1 MLQMERSDN
10 TFSSVFCQGGDCD
23 SNTTLT
29 NLADKSFIR
38 PFHLQHFLLFSFHT
52 NQTKIHFLNF
62 SSIFSLGIK
71 KP

>member
-29 NLADKSFIR
+29 NLADKSIIR
-38 PFHLQHFLLFSFHT
+38 PFHLQHFLLFSLEE
-52 NQTKIHFLNF
+52 KIRLL
-62 SSIFSLGIK
+62 S
-71 KP
+71 

>member
-1 MLQMERSDN
+1 MEMSDN

-38 PFHLQHFLLFSFHT
+38 HFHLQHFLLFSLEE
-52 NQTKIHFLNF
+52 KIRLL
-62 SSIFSLGIK
+62 S
-71 KP
+71 

>member
-10 TFSSVFCQGGDCD
+10 AFSSVFCQGGDCD

-71 KP
+71 NS